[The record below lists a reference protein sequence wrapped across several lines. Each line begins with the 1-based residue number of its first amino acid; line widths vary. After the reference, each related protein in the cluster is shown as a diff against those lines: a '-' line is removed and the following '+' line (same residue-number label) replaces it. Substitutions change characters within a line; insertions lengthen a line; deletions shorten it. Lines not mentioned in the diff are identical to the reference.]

1 MALNAYARAITDRIA
16 EPVARVLARLGFSAN
31 GLTLAGLCVVVA
43 GVGLVVTGRP
53 RIGAAV
59 VAVGSIVDAFDGALA
74 RQRGTDGK
82 LGAFADSVTDR
93 VGDIAL
99 FGAAAWLVRDDPVT
113 FAVAIVAFGGAQ
125 LTSYVRARA
134 ESLGWDATVGIIERA
149 ERVILLIFA
158 FFFGFVGLAV
168 WILAAGSLVTVGQRL
183 AAVTRQ
189 AGETPQ
195 RGQRT

>member
-1 MALNAYARAITDRIA
+1 MALNAYARTLTDRIA
-16 EPVARVLARLGFSAN
+16 DPVARVLARLGVSAN
-31 GLTLAGLCVVVA
+31 GLTLAGLCVVVV
-43 GVGLVVTGRP
+43 GVALVVTGRP
-53 RIGAAV
+53 RVGAVIIAG
-59 VAVGSIVDAFDGALA
+59 GSLVDAFDGALA

-113 FAVAIVAFGGAQ
+113 FAVAVVAFGGAQ

-134 ESLGWDATVGIIERA
+134 ESLGWDATVGVIERA
-149 ERVILLIFA
+149 ERVIVLIFA
-158 FFFGFVGLAV
+158 FFFGFVGFAVWLLAV
-168 WILAAGSLVTVGQRL
+168 GSLVTIGQRL

-189 AGETPQ
+189 AGETPE
-195 RGQRT
+195 RGKRT

>member
-1 MALNAYARAITDRIA
+1 MALNAYARTITNRIA
-16 EPVARVLARLGFSAN
+16 DPVAGVLSRLGFSAN

-59 VAVGSIVDAFDGALA
+59 VAIGSIVDAFDGALA
-74 RQRGTDGK
+74 RRLGTDGK

-93 VGDIAL
+93 VGDVAL

-113 FAVAIVAFGGAQ
+113 FAVAVVAFGGAQ

-134 ESLGWDATVGIIERA
+134 ESLGWDATVGVIERA
-149 ERVILLIFA
+149 ERVIVLIFA

-168 WILAAGSLVTVGQRL
+168 WILAAGSLVTIGQRL
-183 AAVTRQ
+183 AAVARQ
-189 AGETPQ
+189 AGETPE

>member
-1 MALNAYARAITDRIA
+1 MALNAYARTITNRIA
-16 EPVARVLARLGFSAN
+16 DPVAGVLARLGFSAN

-43 GVGLVVTGRP
+43 GVGLVVTGHP
-53 RIGAAV
+53 RTGAAV

-74 RQRGTDGK
+74 RRLGTDGK

-113 FAVAIVAFGGAQ
+113 FAVAVVAFGGAQ

-149 ERVILLIFA
+149 ERVIVLIFA

-168 WILAAGSLVTVGQRL
+168 WVLAAGSLVTIGQRL

-189 AGETPQ
+189 AGETPE

>member
-1 MALNAYARAITDRIA
+1 MALNAYARTITNRIA
-16 EPVARVLARLGFSAN
+16 DPVAGALARLGFSAN

-59 VAVGSIVDAFDGALA
+59 VAIGSIVDAFDGALA
-74 RQRGTDGK
+74 RRLGTDGK

-113 FAVAIVAFGGAQ
+113 FAVAVVAFGGAQ

-149 ERVILLIFA
+149 ERVIVLIFA

-168 WILAAGSLVTVGQRL
+168 WILAAGSLVTIGQRL

-189 AGETPQ
+189 AGETPE

>member
-1 MALNAYARAITDRIA
+1 MALNAYARTITDRIA
-16 EPVARVLARLGFSAN
+16 DPVAGALARLGFSAN

-59 VAVGSIVDAFDGALA
+59 VAIGSIVDAFDGALA
-74 RQRGTDGK
+74 RRLGTDGK

-113 FAVAIVAFGGAQ
+113 FAVAVVAFGGAQ

-149 ERVILLIFA
+149 ERVIVLIFA

-168 WILAAGSLVTVGQRL
+168 WILAAGSLVTIGQRL

-189 AGETPQ
+189 AGETPE

>member
-1 MALNAYARAITDRIA
+1 MALNAYARTLTDRIA

-31 GLTLAGLCVVVA
+31 GLTLAGLCVVVV
-43 GVGLVVTGRP
+43 GVALVVTGRP
-53 RIGAAV
+53 RVGAAV
-59 VAVGSIVDAFDGALA
+59 IAVGSIVDAFDGALA

-93 VGDIAL
+93 AGDIAL

-113 FAVAIVAFGGAQ
+113 FTVAVVAFGGAQ
-125 LTSYVRARA
+125 LTSYIRARA
-134 ESLGWDATVGIIERA
+134 ESLGWEATVGIIERA
-149 ERVILLIFA
+149 ERVIVLIFA

-168 WILAAGSLVTVGQRL
+168 WVLAAGSLVTIGQRL
-183 AAVTRQ
+183 VAVTRQ

-195 RGQRT
+195 HGQRT